1 MPCRP
6 GCDLGSVVRPDVL
19 QWARLGERVGQ
30 ALKDAIRSQPPRHQ
44 DRKATLGELVDHA
57 QHPERSAVLG
67 PVLNQ
72 VLRLDVVRPLRPQAH
87 ARAVVEPQTA
97 PAGLLARHFQ
107 PLPLQDPVDRLDVYP
122 FSNRLLVE
130 KRAISAEFSFHGR

>member
-6 GCDLGSVVRPDVL
+6 GCELDSIVRPDVL
-19 QWARLGERVGQ
+19 RWPMLDEQVGQ
-30 ALKDAIRSQPPRHQ
+30 ALKDIIRSQPPRHR
-44 DRKATLGELVDHA
+44 DRKATPGELVDHA

-67 PVLNQ
+67 PVLNE
-72 VLRLDVVRPLRPQAH
+72 VVRPDMVRPLRPQAH

-107 PLPLQDPVDRLDVYP
+107 PLPPQDPVDRLDVYP

-130 KRAISAEFSFHGR
+130 KRAICAELSFHGR